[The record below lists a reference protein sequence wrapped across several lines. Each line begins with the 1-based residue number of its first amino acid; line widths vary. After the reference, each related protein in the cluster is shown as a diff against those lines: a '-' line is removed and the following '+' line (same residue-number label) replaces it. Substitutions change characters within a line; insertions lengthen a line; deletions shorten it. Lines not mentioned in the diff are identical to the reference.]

1 MKTALLLVDLQNDY
15 FHDGRM
21 ELEGMDA
28 AASRARAL
36 LEFFRQT
43 EQPIVHVRHTS
54 LGERATF
61 FVPGT
66 EGAGIHASLQP
77 AATETVI
84 EKHYPN
90 SFRDTELL
98 ECLQTA
104 EVNRLVIGGAMS
116 HMCIDATTR
125 AAADLGYSC
134 VVIHDACATRKL
146 MFEEKAVAAAEVH
159 AAFMAA
165 LQGVYAQVTS
175 CESFLEAARSEK
187 TQTA

>member
-125 AAADLGYSC
+125 AAFDLGFQC
-134 VVIHDACATRKL
+134 TVIQDACATRDLEHEGVKV
-146 MFEEKAVAAAEVH
+146 EAASVH
-159 AAFMAA
+159 TAFMAA
-165 LQGVYAQVTS
+165 LASVYAKVV
-175 CESFLEAARSEK
+175 AAENIL
-187 TQTA
+187 